1 MSYRRIVQSQYGK
14 PEEVLE
20 LQTLEDPTPGTGE
33 VVIGMEAAALHIADL
48 YDISGTHGFRHPLPR
63 TPSYEGVGRVVSVG
77 DGVADFKE
85 GDRVFPP
92 LGSGCLSER
101 VVAQAARVVPAPE
114 GSAVQLA
121 LMTVNGATALTLV
134 DDFAELRPG
143 DWLIQNAANSN
154 CGRYA
159 IVLAKMR
166 GIKTINVVRRPEL
179 IPELEA
185 LGGDEVILD
194 GPDLAERVGDICGD
208 ARPVIGLDAVA
219 GEATARLGDSL
230 ADGGTVVN
238 YGAVTRENCQMSFY
252 TMFRRDIKLCG
263 MSMLRQLNVRSP
275 EEQRAAYIEL
285 ADLIADGKLQA
296 SIAGTFPLADYLNAI
311 ELAGKVGA
319 DRPGKVI
326 VLPMD

>member
-1 MSYRRIVQSQYGK
+1 MSYRRVVQTGFGK

-20 LQTLEDPTPGTGE
+20 LQTLEDPKPGPGE
-33 VVIGMEAAALHIADL
+33 IVIAMEAAALHIADL
-48 YDISGTHGFRHPLPR
+48 YNIAGSHGFRQPLPR
-63 TPSYEGVGRVVSVG
+63 TPGYEGVGRIVGVG
-77 DGVADFKE
+77 DGVAEFAE
-85 GDRVFPP
+85 GDRVFAP

-101 VVAQAARVVPAPE
+101 VVAQAARAVPAPE
-114 GSAVQLA
+114 GSAEQLA
-121 LMTVNGATALTLV
+121 LMTVNGATALALV
-134 DDFAELRPG
+134 DDFADLQAG

-194 GPDLAERVGDICGD
+194 GPDLGERVAAICGD
-208 ARPVIGLDAVA
+208 AKPVVGLDAVA
-219 GEATARLGDSL
+219 GEATARLADCL

-252 TMFRRDIKLCG
+252 TMFRHDIKLIG
-263 MSMLRQLNVRSP
+263 MSMLRQLQIRSAQ
-275 EEQRAAYIEL
+275 EQRGAYTEL
-285 ADLIADGKLQA
+285 ANLIADGTLQA
-296 SIAGTFPLADYLNAI
+296 SIAGTFPLADYLDAV

-319 DRPGKVI
+319 ERPGKVI
-326 VLPMD
+326 VLPSD